1 MSESNEPSPAATREP
16 QQQSP
21 STSTSAASEP
31 QPSSTAASAASDPP
45 RHQSHGESI
54 NLTGDGLGSEPAR
67 AVAGG
72 IDTAGIDKGLWQPNK
87 RDVAFYWRFFWNSI
101 TDSKKALCLLC
112 QKVVIGSSPSN
123 LQHHLNQHH
132 LNQHH
137 AKHPAYTK
145 AKAHYPAD
153 L

>member
-1 MSESNEPSPAATREP
+1 MSESNEPSPASTREP

-45 RHQSHGESI
+45 RHQSHEDAI
-54 NLTGDGLGSEPAR
+54 NLTGDGLSSEPAR

-87 RDVAFYWRFFWNSI
+87 RAVAFYWRFFWRSMLTYDMDRTVRFMGASNKSMEI
-101 TDSKKALCLLC
+101 YHRIICTRYLVYRCTLSCR
-112 QKVVIGSSPSN
+112 VIVIIPLS
-123 LQHHLNQHH
+123 
-132 LNQHH
+132 
-137 AKHPAYTK
+137 A
-145 AKAHYPAD
+145 
-153 L
+153 